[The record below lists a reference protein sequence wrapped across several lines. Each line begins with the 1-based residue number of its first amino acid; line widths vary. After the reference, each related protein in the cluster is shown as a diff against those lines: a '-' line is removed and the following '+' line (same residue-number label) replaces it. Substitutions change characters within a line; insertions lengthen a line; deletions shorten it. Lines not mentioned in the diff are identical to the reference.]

1 MSVTCGRTVFFSPG
15 ATVSSTNKIN
25 RHDIAEILL
34 KVVLNTMTLGT
45 RPFIDN
51 NDGLCGTER

>member
-15 ATVSSTNKIN
+15 APVSYTNKIN

-34 KVVLNTMTLGT
+34 KVVLNTMTLST
-45 RPFIDN
+45 HSFIDN